1 LKVFVS
7 HNIVSVIDQGWS
19 PNVRMAPAWASSSR
33 KEVNLQ
39 KDPLYNSMLTETS
52 FTAKSSPLTETTSM
66 RPVLTSTVKAWD
78 LGNESKPV
86 PATVVVS
93 EDHGGEQILTD
104 QLLEIAAQRRNP
116 EVYSEAARLQQDEA
130 VSATARDFERTD
142 ALQEAPKLR
151 ERRET
156 EKSAELALIESERVQ
171 KEQAKTAALIR
182 AKQQREL
189 ERQKVEQAH
198 RDTEK
203 AAALTRVKQQRD
215 AELKKKTQREA
226 ELKKRQ
232 AVVDSKKADEDRIRR
247 QADAREM
254 AEATRE
260 AEEKE
265 KRKRVLKAMAM

>member
-1 LKVFVS
+1 
-7 HNIVSVIDQGWS
+7 
-19 PNVRMAPAWASSSR
+19 
-33 KEVNLQ
+33 
-39 KDPLYNSMLTETS
+39 
-52 FTAKSSPLTETTSM
+52 M

-130 VSATARDFERTD
+130 VAATARDFERTD
-142 ALQEAPKLR
+142 ALQASPKLR

-171 KEQAKTAALIR
+171 KEQAKTAALVR

-215 AELKKKTQREA
+215 AELKKKTRREA